1 MIAFSWGAIASVH
14 PTNRSV
20 AIPTIFAVRAP
31 AESSDLES
39 RGTAQ
44 PISSRIAGRAEIAYQ
59 ECSTVSVARAA
70 KKARSGA
77 SIPKASNTAVAAVFL
92 PILKDAAIAAEA
104 DPRLLMVP
112 AALAA
117 SCGFMLPIATP
128 PNTIVFASGK
138 VSVGQMVKAGFVLD
152 VMSIGLL
159 VLALWFWG
167 LPLLGVDP
175 DVVPEW
181 VPK

>member
-1 MIAFSWGAIASVH
+1 MLGWIFRVRTKNSNQLRAFKGGATNTARFTFSPASMASEV
-14 PTNRSV
+14 T
-20 AIPTIFAVRAP
+20 AP
-31 AESSDLES
+31 PNEWVT
-39 RGTAQ
+39 TASTG
-44 PISSRIAGRAEIAYQ
+44 PITSAM
-59 ECSTVSVARAA
+59 CSTS
-70 KKARSGA
+70 S
-77 SIPKASNTAVAAVFL
+77 ASNTAVAAVFL
-92 PILKDAAIAAEA
+92 PILKDAAIAAET